1 MFIQNLDRDCHMK
14 KLCKNCNNET
24 ENPSFCS
31 KSCAA
36 TFNNRKFPKRKL
48 FKIKCVKCHTELN
61 RTSYKDRRRTLCES
75 CNPMI
80 VDWESITYGEVR
92 ERRSFQKNSRIREL
106 SRNKFLKHNPNPSC
120 HNCGYSKHVEV
131 CHIKG
136 ISTFSTD
143 TKISEINDL
152 KNLVGLC
159 PNCHWEFDQGFLHLE
174 FPEFDNLH

>member
-1 MFIQNLDRDCHMK
+1 MK
-14 KLCKNCNNET
+14 KLCKYCNNET

-36 TFNNRKFPKRKL
+36 KFNNQKFPKRKL
-48 FKIKCVKCHTELN
+48 LKIVCTKCHTELN
-61 RTSYKDRRRTLCES
+61 RTSHKDRRRTLCDS
-75 CNPMI
+75 CNPNKI
-80 VDWESITYGEVR
+80 DWESVTYGEMSGKR
-92 ERRSFQKNSRIREL
+92 LFQKNSRIREL
-106 SRNKFLKHNPNPSC
+106 ARNKFFKSNPSPSC
-120 HNCGYSKHVEV
+120 RNCGYSIHVEV

-136 ISTFSTD
+136 ISTFSPN

-159 PNCHWEFDQGFLHLE
+159 PNCHWEFDHNILHLE